1 MKRTHTCGVLKKN
14 DAGQT
19 VTLVGWVH
27 GRRDHGGLIFIDV
40 RDRTGLTQ
48 VVFNPQGA
56 GSDLFKEAEK
66 LRSEFVVTVTGQ
78 VTLRPAGTE
87 NPKLSTGEI
96 EVAATTLEVLN
107 PSKTLPF
114 EVAEETEVNEE
125 TRLKYRYLDLRRP
138 RMKNNL
144 IFRYKTVKVI
154 RDYLDNQG
162 FVEVETPIL
171 TKSTP
176 EGARDY
182 LVPSR
187 VHPNMFFALPQSPQ
201 LFKQMLMVA
210 GLEKYFQIAKCFRD
224 EDLRADRQ
232 PEHTQIDMEM
242 SFVTQEDIFAH
253 VEGLM
258 STIFQKMMNVELK
271 TPFPRLTYAESKSKY
286 GSDKPDLRFGLEI
299 RDITDLVKDTEFK
312 VFAEVA
318 KNKGVIRAIC
328 APGIAGYSRKE
339 IDDLTKLANEFGA
352 KGLAWFKI
360 TAQGMDS
367 PIAKFFKPEVLAKLK
382 ETMQAKENDMIL
394 IVADIPKIVIESLGR
409 LRLYLGE
416 KLNLVNK
423 KEFNFLWVVDF
434 PMFQYNDEEKRWESE
449 HHPFTAPN
457 YDDVDYFETDPG
469 KMRSQS
475 YDLVLNGTE
484 IASGSIRIHRKEIQE
499 RVFKTLGIGAEE
511 AKEKFGFLLEA
522 FEYGAPPHGGIAPGL
537 DRLVALMLGE
547 TSIREVIAFP
557 KTQKAV
563 CPLTDAPGAVG
574 EKQLREL
581 HIKLR

>member
-1 MKRTHTCGVLKKN
+1 MKRTHTCGVLQKN
-14 DAGQT
+14 NTGQE
-19 VTLVGWVH
+19 VTLAGWVH
-27 GRRDHGGLIFIDV
+27 SRRDHGGLIFIDM
-40 RDRTGLTQ
+40 RDREGLTQ
-48 VVFNPQGA
+48 VVFNTQETGTE
-56 GSDLFKEAEK
+56 LFKEAEK
-66 LRSEFVVTVTGQ
+66 LRSEFVVTVTGR
-78 VTLRPAGTE
+78 VSLRPAGTE
-87 NPKLSTGEI
+87 NPKLPTGEI
-96 EVAATTLEVLN
+96 EVVAKKFEVLN

-114 EVAEETEVNEE
+114 EVADETEVNEDN
-125 TRLKYRYLDLRRP
+125 RLKYRYLDLRRP

-154 RDYLDNQG
+154 RDYLDHQG
-162 FVEVETPIL
+162 FIEVETPIL

-210 GLEKYFQIAKCFRD
+210 GMEKYFQIAKCFRD

-258 STIFQKMMNVELK
+258 STVFQKMMDMELK
-271 TPFPRLTYAESKSKY
+271 TPFPRLTYSEAKSIY

-299 RDITDLVKDTEFK
+299 RDITDIVKDTEFK

-318 KNKGVIRAIC
+318 KNNGVIRALC

-339 IDDLTKLANEFGA
+339 IEDLTKLANEFGA
-352 KGLAWFKI
+352 KGLAWFKV

-367 PIAKFFKPEVLAKLK
+367 PIAKFFQPEVLAKLK
-382 ETMQAKENDMIL
+382 ETMQAKENDLIL
-394 IVADIPKIVIESLGR
+394 IVADLPKIVIESLGR

-416 KLNLVNK
+416 KLNLINK

-434 PMFQYNDEEKRWESE
+434 PMFQYNTEEKRWESE

-499 RVFKTLGIGAEE
+499 RVFKTLGIATEE

-537 DRLVALMLGE
+537 DRLVTLMLGE

-557 KTQKAV
+557 KTQKAI
-563 CPLTDAPGAVG
+563 CPLTNAPGPVG
-574 EKQLREL
+574 EKQLQEL

>member
-1 MKRTHTCGVLKKN
+1 VKRTHTCGVLNKN
-14 DAGQT
+14 DAGQI

-27 GRRDHGGLIFIDV
+27 SRRDHGGLIFIDM

-48 VVFNPQGA
+48 VVFNPTETGVE
-56 GSDLFKEAEK
+56 LFKEAEK
-66 LRSEFVVTVTGQ
+66 LRSEFVLTLTGQ
-78 VTLRPAGTE
+78 VNLRPAGTE
-87 NPKLSTGEI
+87 NPKLPTGAI
-96 EVAATTLEVLN
+96 EVVATKFEVLN

-114 EVAEETEVNEE
+114 EVADETEVNEE

-187 VHPNMFFALPQSPQ
+187 VHPQMFFALPQSPQ

-210 GLEKYFQIAKCFRD
+210 GMEKYFQIAKCFRD

-242 SFVTQEDIFAH
+242 SFVSQEDIFAL

-258 STIFQKMMNVELK
+258 STVFKQMMKVELK
-271 TPFPRLTYAESKSKY
+271 TPFPRLTYAEAKSKY

-299 RDITDLVKDTEFK
+299 RDITEIVKDTEFK

-360 TAQGMDS
+360 TAQGIDS
-367 PIAKFFKPEVLAKLK
+367 PIAKFFKPEVLAALK
-382 ETMQAKENDMIL
+382 ETMQAKENDLIL
-394 IVADIPKIVIESLGR
+394 IVADIPKVVTESLGR
-409 LRLYLGE
+409 LRLHLGE
-416 KLNLVNK
+416 KLSLINK

-499 RVFKTLGIGAEE
+499 RVFKALGIGAEE

-537 DRLVALMLGE
+537 DRLVTIMLGE

-557 KTQKAV
+557 KTQKAI
-563 CPLTDAPGAVG
+563 CLLTDAPGPVG

>member
-1 MKRTHTCGVLKKN
+1 MS
-14 DAGQT
+14 
-19 VTLVGWVH
+19 LVGWVH
-27 GRRDHGGLIFIDV
+27 SRRDHGGLIFIDV
-40 RDRTGLTQ
+40 RDREGLTQ
-48 VVFNPQGA
+48 VVFNTQETGPE
-56 GSDLFKEAEK
+56 LFKEAEK

-78 VTLRPAGTE
+78 VSLRPAGTE
-87 NPKLSTGEI
+87 NPKLPTGDI
-96 EVAATTLEVLN
+96 EVVAKKFEVLN

-114 EVAEETEVNEE
+114 EVADETEVNEE

-144 IFRYKTVKVI
+144 VFRYRTVKVV
-154 RDYLDNQG
+154 RDYLDGQG
-162 FVEVETPIL
+162 FIEVETPIL

-187 VHPNMFFALPQSPQ
+187 VHPQMFFALPQSPQ

-210 GLEKYFQIAKCFRD
+210 GMERYFQIAKCFRD

-242 SFVTQEDIFAH
+242 SFVTQEDIFAL

-258 STIFQKMMNVELK
+258 STVFKKMMSLELK
-271 TPFPRLTYAESKSKY
+271 TPFPRITYAEAKNKY

-299 RDITDLVKDTEFK
+299 KDISELVKDTEFK
-312 VFAEVA
+312 IFAEVL
-318 KNKGVIRAIC
+318 KNKGVIRAVC
-328 APGIAGYSRKE
+328 APGIAAYSRKE
-339 IDDLTKLANEFGA
+339 IEDLTKLANEFGA
-352 KGLAWFKI
+352 KGLAWFKV
-360 TAQGMDS
+360 TESSLDS
-367 PIAKFFKPEVLAKLK
+367 PIAKFFKPEILAKLR
-382 ETMQAKENDMIL
+382 EFMGAQPNDLIL
-394 IVADIPKIVIESLGR
+394 IVADAPKIAAESLGR
-409 LRLYLGE
+409 LRLHLGD
-416 KLNLVNK
+416 KLNLINK
-423 KEFNFLWVVDF
+423 KDFNFLWVVDF
-434 PMFQYNDEEKRWESE
+434 PMFQYNSEEKRWESE
-449 HHPFTAPN
+449 HHPFSAPN

-537 DRLVALMLGE
+537 DRLVTLMLGE

-557 KTQKAV
+557 KTQKAI
-563 CPLTDAPGAVG
+563 CLLTDAPGPVG

-581 HIKLR
+581 HIKLRE

>member
-1 MKRTHTCGVLKKN
+1 VKRTHTCGVLKKN
-14 DAGQT
+14 NTGQE

-27 GRRDHGGLIFIDV
+27 SRRDHGGLIFIDV
-40 RDRTGLTQ
+40 RDREGLTQ
-48 VVFNPQGA
+48 VVFNSQETGTE
-56 GSDLFKEAEK
+56 LFKEAEK

-78 VTLRPAGTE
+78 VSLRPAGTE
-87 NPKLSTGEI
+87 NLKLPTGEI
-96 EVAATTLEVLN
+96 EVVVKKFEVLN
-107 PSKTLPF
+107 PSKALPF
-114 EVAEETEVNEE
+114 EVADETEVNEE

-144 IFRYKTVKVI
+144 VFRYKTVKVV
-154 RDYLDNQG
+154 RDYLDGEG
-162 FVEVETPIL
+162 FIEVETPIL

-187 VHPNMFFALPQSPQ
+187 VHPQMFFALPQSPQ

-210 GLEKYFQIAKCFRD
+210 GIEKYFQIAKCFRD

-242 SFVTQEDIFAH
+242 SFVTQEDIFAL

-258 STIFQKMMNVELK
+258 STVFKKMMSLELK
-271 TPFPRLTYAESKSKY
+271 TPFPRITYAEAKNKY

-299 RDITDLVKDTEFK
+299 KDISELVKDAEFK
-312 VFAEVA
+312 IFAEVV
-318 KNKGVIRAIC
+318 KNKGVVRAVC
-328 APGIAGYSRKE
+328 APGIAAYSRKE

-352 KGLAWFKI
+352 KGLAWFKV
-360 TAQGMDS
+360 TENSLDS
-367 PIAKFFKPEVLAKLK
+367 PIAKFFKPEVLAKLR
-382 ETMQAKENDMIL
+382 EFMGAQTNDLIL
-394 IVADIPKIVIESLGR
+394 IVADAPKIVTDSLGR
-409 LRLYLGE
+409 LRLYLGD
-416 KLNLVNK
+416 KLNLINK

-434 PMFQYNDEEKRWESE
+434 PMFQYNAEEKRWESE

-499 RVFKTLGIGAEE
+499 RVFKTLGINTEE

-537 DRLVALMLGE
+537 DRLVTLMLGE

-557 KTQKAV
+557 KTQKAI
-563 CPLTDAPGAVG
+563 CLLTDAPGPVG
-574 EKQLREL
+574 EKQLQEL

>member
-14 DAGQT
+14 DAGLA

-27 GRRDHGGLIFIDV
+27 SRRDHGGLIFIDV
-40 RDRTGLTQ
+40 RDRAGITQ

-56 GSDLFKEAEK
+56 GADLFKEAEK

-87 NPKLSTGEI
+87 NPKLPTGEI
-96 EVAATTLEVLN
+96 EVSAAQLEVLN

-187 VHPNMFFALPQSPQ
+187 VHPQMFFALPQSPQ

-210 GLEKYFQIAKCFRD
+210 GMEKYFQIAKCFRD

-258 STIFQKMMNVELK
+258 STVFQKMMSVELK
-271 TPFPRLTYAESKSKY
+271 TPFPRLTYAEAKSRY

-299 RDITDLVKDTEFK
+299 RDITDIVKDTEFK

-339 IDDLTKLANEFGA
+339 IEDLTKLANEFGA

-409 LRLYLGE
+409 LRLHLGE
-416 KLNLVNK
+416 KLNLINK

-537 DRLVALMLGE
+537 DRLVTLMLGE

-557 KTQKAV
+557 KTQKAI
-563 CPLTDAPGAVG
+563 CPLTDAPGPVG

>member
-14 DAGQT
+14 DAGQA

-27 GRRDHGGLIFIDV
+27 SRRDHGGLIFIDV
-40 RDRTGLTQ
+40 RDRAGITQ

-56 GSDLFKEAEK
+56 GADLFKEAEK
-66 LRSEFVVTVTGQ
+66 LRCEFVVTVTGQ

-96 EVAATTLEVLN
+96 EITATKLEVLN

-144 IFRYKTVKVI
+144 VFRYKTVKVI

-210 GLEKYFQIAKCFRD
+210 GMEKYFQIAKCFRD

-258 STIFQKMMNVELK
+258 SMIFQKMMNIELK

-299 RDITDLVKDTEFK
+299 RDITEIVKDAEFK

-318 KNKGVIRAIC
+318 KNKGVIRAVC

-339 IDDLTKLANEFGA
+339 IEDLTKLANEFGA
-352 KGLAWFKI
+352 KGLAWFKV

-367 PIAKFFKPEVLAKLK
+367 PI
-382 ETMQAKENDMIL
+382 
-394 IVADIPKIVIESLGR
+394 
-409 LRLYLGE
+409 
-416 KLNLVNK
+416 
-423 KEFNFLWVVDF
+423 
-434 PMFQYNDEEKRWESE
+434 
-449 HHPFTAPN
+449 
-457 YDDVDYFETDPG
+457 
-469 KMRSQS
+469 
-475 YDLVLNGTE
+475 
-484 IASGSIRIHRKEIQE
+484 
-499 RVFKTLGIGAEE
+499 
-511 AKEKFGFLLEA
+511 
-522 FEYGAPPHGGIAPGL
+522 
-537 DRLVALMLGE
+537 
-547 TSIREVIAFP
+547 
-557 KTQKAV
+557 
-563 CPLTDAPGAVG
+563 
-574 EKQLREL
+574 
-581 HIKLR
+581 

>member
-14 DAGQT
+14 DAGQA

-27 GRRDHGGLIFIDV
+27 SRRDHGGLIFIDV
-40 RDRTGLTQ
+40 RDRAGITQ

-56 GSDLFKEAEK
+56 GADLFKEAEK
-66 LRSEFVVTVTGQ
+66 LRCEFVVTVTGQ

-96 EVAATTLEVLN
+96 EITATKLEVLN

-144 IFRYKTVKVI
+144 VFRYKTVKVI

-210 GLEKYFQIAKCFRD
+210 GMEKYFQIAKCFRD

-258 STIFQKMMNVELK
+258 SMIFQKMMNIELK

-299 RDITDLVKDTEFK
+299 RDITEIVKDAEFK

-318 KNKGVIRAIC
+318 KNKGVIRAVC

-339 IDDLTKLANEFGA
+339 IEDLTKLANEFGA
-352 KGLAWFKI
+352 KGLAWFKV

-367 PIAKFFKPEVLAKLK
+367 PIAKFFKPEVLATLK
-382 ETMQAKENDMIL
+382 ETMQAKENDLIL
-394 IVADIPKIVIESLGR
+394 IVADVPKVVIESLGR

-416 KLNLVNK
+416 KLNLISK

-511 AKEKFGFLLEA
+511 AQEKFGFLLEA

-537 DRLVALMLGE
+537 DRLVTLMLGE

-557 KTQKAV
+557 KTQKAI
-563 CPLTDAPGAVG
+563 CPLTDAPGPVG

>member
-1 MKRTHTCGVLKKN
+1 VKRTHTCGVLKKN

-27 GRRDHGGLIFIDV
+27 SRRDHGGLIFIDL

-48 VVFNPQGA
+48 VVFNPQGTGA
-56 GSDLFKEAEK
+56 ELFKEAER

-78 VTLRPAGTE
+78 VNLRPAGTE
-87 NPKLSTGEI
+87 NPKLPTGEI
-96 EVAATTLEVLN
+96 EVSATKFEVLN
-107 PSKTLPF
+107 PSKPLPF
-114 EVAEETEVNEE
+114 EVADETEVNEE

-144 IFRYKTVKVI
+144 IFRYETVKMI
-154 RDYLDNQG
+154 RDYLDSQG
-162 FVEVETPIL
+162 FIEVETPIL

-210 GLEKYFQIAKCFRD
+210 GMERYFQIAKCFRD

-242 SFVTQEDIFAH
+242 SFASQEDIFTL

-258 STIFQKMMNVELK
+258 STVFKKMMSVELK
-271 TPFPRLTYAESKSKY
+271 TPFPRLTYAEAKSKY
-286 GSDKPDLRFGLEI
+286 GSDKPDLRFGMEI
-299 RDITDLVKDTEFK
+299 RDIGDVVKGTEFK
-312 VFAEVA
+312 VFAEVV
-318 KNKGVIRAIC
+318 KNNGVIRAIC

-339 IDDLTKLANEFGA
+339 IDDLIKQANEFGA
-352 KGLAWFKI
+352 KGLAWFKV
-360 TAQGMDS
+360 TEKGLDS
-367 PIAKFFKPEVLAKLK
+367 PIAKFFKPEILAKLK
-382 ETMQAKENDMIL
+382 DFMAARPNDMIL
-394 IVADIPKIVIESLGR
+394 IIADIPRIVIESLGR

-423 KEFNFLWVVDF
+423 KEFNFLWVLDF

-457 YDDVDYFETDPG
+457 HDDVDYFETDPG

-499 RVFKTLGIGAEE
+499 RVFKTLGISAGE

-537 DRLVALMLGE
+537 DRLVTLMLGE

-557 KTQKAV
+557 KTQKAI
-563 CPLTDAPGAVG
+563 CPLTDAPGPVG
-574 EKQLREL
+574 EKQLQEL

>member
-1 MKRTHTCGVLKKN
+1 MKRTHTCGELKKN
-14 DAGQT
+14 NIGQT

-27 GRRDHGGLIFIDV
+27 SRRDHGGLIFIDL
-40 RDRTGLTQ
+40 RDRAGLTQ
-48 VVFNPQGA
+48 VVFNPQSTGEE
-56 GSDLFKEAEK
+56 LFKEVEK
-66 LRSEFVVTVTGQ
+66 LRSEFVITVTGQ
-78 VTLRPAGTE
+78 VTLRPSGTE
-87 NPKLSTGEI
+87 NPKLPTGEI
-96 EVAATTLEVLN
+96 EVSAMKLEVLN

-114 EVAEETEVNEE
+114 EVADETEVNEDN
-125 TRLKYRYLDLRRP
+125 RLKYRYLDLRRP

-187 VHPNMFFALPQSPQ
+187 VHPSMFFALPQSPQ

-210 GLEKYFQIAKCFRD
+210 GMEKYFQIAKCFRD

-242 SFVTQEDIFAH
+242 SFVTQEDIFALC
-253 VEGLM
+253 EGLM
-258 STIFQKMMNVELK
+258 STVFQKMMNVELK
-271 TPFPRLTYAESKSKY
+271 TPFPRLTYAEAKSKY

-299 RDITDLVKDTEFK
+299 RDITDIVKDTEFK

-318 KNKGVIRAIC
+318 KNNGVIRAIC

-339 IDDLTKLANEFGA
+339 IEDLTKLANEFGA

-360 TAQGMDS
+360 TAQGLDS
-367 PIAKFFKPEVLAKLK
+367 PIAKFFKPEVLAALK

-394 IVADIPKIVIESLGR
+394 IVADVPKIVVESLGR
-409 LRLYLGE
+409 LRLHLGE
-416 KLNLVNK
+416 KLNLINK

-469 KMRSQS
+469 QMRSQS
-475 YDLVLNGTE
+475 YDLVLNGME

-499 RVFKTLGIGAEE
+499 RVFKTLGISAEE

-537 DRLVALMLGE
+537 DRLVTLMLGE

-557 KTQKAV
+557 KTQKAI
-563 CPLTDAPGAVG
+563 CLLTDAPGPVG

>member
-1 MKRTHTCGVLKKN
+1 M
-14 DAGQT
+14 
-19 VTLVGWVH
+19 
-27 GRRDHGGLIFIDV
+27 
-40 RDRTGLTQ
+40 
-48 VVFNPQGA
+48 
-56 GSDLFKEAEK
+56 
-66 LRSEFVVTVTGQ
+66 
-78 VTLRPAGTE
+78 
-87 NPKLSTGEI
+87 
-96 EVAATTLEVLN
+96 
-107 PSKTLPF
+107 
-114 EVAEETEVNEE
+114 
-125 TRLKYRYLDLRRP
+125 
-138 RMKNNL
+138 
-144 IFRYKTVKVI
+144 I

-162 FVEVETPIL
+162 FIEVETPIL

-210 GLEKYFQIAKCFRD
+210 GMEKYFQIAKCFRD

-242 SFVTQEDIFAH
+242 SFVSQEDIFAL

-258 STIFQKMMNVELK
+258 STVFKNMLSVELK
-271 TPFPRLTYAESKSKY
+271 TPFPRLTYAEAKSKY

-299 RDITDLVKDTEFK
+299 RDITDIVRDTEFK

-339 IDDLTKLANEFGA
+339 IEDLTKLANEFGA

-360 TAQGMDS
+360 TAQGLDS

-394 IVADIPKIVIESLGR
+394 IVADIPKVVTESLGR

-416 KLNLVNK
+416 KLNLINK

-499 RVFKTLGIGAEE
+499 RVFKTLGISAEE

-537 DRLVALMLGE
+537 DRLVTLMLGE

-557 KTQKAV
+557 KTQKAI
-563 CPLTDAPGAVG
+563 CLLTDAPGAVG

>member
-14 DAGQT
+14 NTGQE

-27 GRRDHGGLIFIDV
+27 SRRDHGGLIFIDV
-40 RDRTGLTQ
+40 RDREGLTQ
-48 VVFNPQGA
+48 VVFNTQETGTE
-56 GSDLFKEAEK
+56 LFKEAEK

-78 VTLRPAGTE
+78 VSLRPAGTE
-87 NPKLSTGEI
+87 NPKLPTGEI
-96 EVAATTLEVLN
+96 EVVAKKFTVLN

-114 EVAEETEVNEE
+114 EVADESEVNEE

-144 IFRYKTVKVI
+144 VFRYKTVKVV
-154 RDYLDNQG
+154 RDYLDGQG
-162 FVEVETPIL
+162 FIEVETPIL

-187 VHPNMFFALPQSPQ
+187 VHPQMFFALPQSPQ

-210 GLEKYFQIAKCFRD
+210 GMERYFQIAKCFRD

-242 SFVTQEDIFAH
+242 SFVTQEDLFAL

-258 STIFQKMMNVELK
+258 STVFQKMMSLDLK
-271 TPFPRLTYAESKSKY
+271 TPFPRITYAEAKNKY

-299 RDITDLVKDTEFK
+299 KDIGELVKDTEFK
-312 VFAEVA
+312 VFAEVL

-328 APGIAGYSRKE
+328 APGIAAYSRKE
-339 IDDLTKLANEFGA
+339 IEDLTKQANEFGA
-352 KGLAWFKI
+352 KGLAWFKV
-360 TAQGMDS
+360 TESGLDS
-367 PIAKFFKPEVLAKLK
+367 PIAKFFEPEVLVKLK
-382 ETMQAKENDMIL
+382 EFMGAQPNDMIL
-394 IVADIPKIVIESLGR
+394 IVADAPKIVAESLGR
-409 LRLYLGE
+409 LRLYLGD
-416 KLNLVNK
+416 KLNLINK

-434 PMFQYNDEEKRWESE
+434 PMFQYNTEEKRWESE

-499 RVFKTLGIGAEE
+499 KVFKTLGIGAEE

-537 DRLVALMLGE
+537 DRLVTLMLGE

-563 CPLTDAPGAVG
+563 CLLTDAPGPVG
-574 EKQLREL
+574 EKQLQEL

>member
-56 GSDLFKEAEK
+56 SAEIFKEAEK

-96 EVAATTLEVLN
+96 EIAAIKLEVLN

-210 GLEKYFQIAKCFRD
+210 GMEKYFQIAKCFRD

-258 STIFQKMMNVELK
+258 SAIFQKMMNIELK
-271 TPFPRLTYAESKSKY
+271 TPFPRLTYAEAKSKY

-299 RDITDLVKDTEFK
+299 RDITDIAKDTEFK

-339 IDDLTKLANEFGA
+339 IEDLTKLANEFGA
-352 KGLAWFKI
+352 KGLAWFKV
-360 TAQGMDS
+360 TGQGMDS
-367 PIAKFFKPEVLAKLK
+367 PIAKFFKPEVLAALK

-394 IVADIPKIVIESLGR
+394 IVADMPKVVIESLGR

-469 KMRSQS
+469 QMRSQS

-522 FEYGAPPHGGIAPGL
+522 FEFGAPPHGGIAPGL

-557 KTQKAV
+557 KTQKAI